1 MVQPITACAG
11 QSIVQGEG
19 TLADWTGL
27 RLTWEPRILSILR
40 IMTGLL
46 FLQHGLNKFF
56 NFPPAATQ
64 RPYEL
69 FTLAPGL
76 AGILEVG
83 GGVLLVFGLFTR
95 PAAFILSGEMA
106 FAYFMA
112 HAPRAFYPYSN
123 GGSLAVLYCFVFFYL
138 WFAGGGEWS
147 LDRLLRRGSA
157 STSGATASRA
167 A

>member
-1 MVQPITACAG
+1 M
-11 QSIVQGEG
+11 
-19 TLADWTGL
+19 ADWTSL
-27 RLTWEPRILSILR
+27 KLAWEPRALSILR
-40 IMTGLL
+40 IVTGLL
-46 FLQHGLNKFF
+46 YLQSGLNKFF

-83 GGVLLVFGLFTR
+83 GGILLVFGLFTR

-112 HAPRAFYPYSN
+112 HPPRAFYPYSN
-123 GGSLAVLYCFVFFYL
+123 GGSLAVLYCFVFLYL
-138 WFAGGGEWS
+138 WLAGGGAWS
-147 LDRLLRRGSA
+147 FDRLLRRGAA
-157 STSGATASRA
+157 STSGTAARRA